1 MQLSL
6 KQPKFFFSKS
16 SAKMAAP
23 YLFCLLVLSL
33 ASLHSVVSQDGEN
46 KVNSGIRPR
55 NVAPSFKAK
64 SVIDDKFKDISLT
77 DYTSRGEWVVLV
89 KRNCYA

>member
-1 MQLSL
+1 MTASHLICFLLLS
-6 KQPKFFFSKS
+6 F
-16 SAKMAAP
+16 
-23 YLFCLLVLSL
+23 
-33 ASLHSVVSQDGEN
+33 ASLHSVVGQDGEN

-64 SVIDDKFKDISLT
+64 SVIDDKFKEISLT

-89 KRNCYA
+89 IRNCHA